1 MPFTFSHPIFAAP
14 LKAAAPKYL
23 SLSGLILG
31 SMAPDFEYF
40 ILLEPYR
47 SIGHTA
53 SGLFLQALP
62 LSILFFI
69 LFHMIIKRPLA
80 EHLPSWSRLDE
91 RAMALITDHRLR
103 DWRQWL
109 IFLMS
114 VTIGFATHIFI
125 DEWTHR
131 PGYFVQLFPFMQ
143 SYLFGLP
150 VYKFLQYSFSL
161 VGLAIQCG
169 LIIMM
174 LGRVRLGANGRL
186 QRSRDKGIYWG
197 IVLAIA
203 LMVTFGKLTFTAST
217 NTLGILIV
225 APISGSVLG
234 ILIASIWARL
244 RGGRR
249 SAAA

>member
-14 LKAAAPKYL
+14 LKAAAPKYF

-40 ILLEPYR
+40 LLLEPYR
-47 SIGHTA
+47 TIGHTIP
-53 SGLFLQALP
+53 GFFLQALP

-69 LFHMIIKRPLA
+69 LFHMLVKRPLA
-80 EHLPSWSRLDE
+80 EHLPSWFRLDE
-91 RAMALITDHRLR
+91 RAVALISDPRLR

-109 IFLMS
+109 IFLIS

-131 PGYFVQLFPFMQ
+131 PGYFVRLFPFMQ

-150 VYKFLQYSFSL
+150 VFKFLQYSCSL
-161 VGLAIQCG
+161 AGLALQLG
-169 LIIMM
+169 LILMF
-174 LGRVRLGANGRL
+174 LSRVQPSSSGRL
-186 QRSRDKGIYWG
+186 RRTGDKWTYWG
-197 IVLAIA
+197 IVIA
-203 LMVTFGKLTFTAST
+203 VGLFVTIGKLALTSST

-225 APISGSVLG
+225 APISGSLLG

-244 RGGRR
+244 RARRR
-249 SAAA
+249 SVAA